1 MTIHRKEL
9 EDLVFNETWKMLYD
23 NNNLDALVEYICKL
37 HQNETQESTVI
48 KSLEK
53 KRADA
58 LKASANLISA
68 IEQGII
74 TEQTKIRLKE
84 LETQI
89 SQYDFDIEQA
99 KQRTYSYLTPEL
111 IKEFFQKAVCGD
123 IESNGA
129 RKLIVRNFIREVIL
143 YKDKVVITFNF
154 TDQHI
159 TKKRLPDSIEEVERT
174 AKQAEKSAS
183 KNKSGVYKN
192 ASTPSSV
199 WTKAR
204 QWFSRN
210 KAKNGSS
217 GEEKRF
223 FNTGQFSNIIFFSER
238 AVLSSTIASKRSHSR
253 VSAFKAVICI

>member
-58 LKASANLISA
+58 LKASANLIYA

-192 ASTPSSV
+192 ASTPP
-199 WTKAR
+199 
-204 QWFSRN
+204 
-210 KAKNGSS
+210 KAK
-217 GEEKRF
+217 EHRKVF
-223 FNTGQFSNIIFFSER
+223 FLFFTGGFER
-238 AVLSSTIASKRSHSR
+238 ER
-253 VSAFKAVICI
+253 

>member
-1 MTIHRKEL
+1 M
-9 EDLVFNETWKMLYD
+9 
-23 NNNLDALVEYICKL
+23 
-37 HQNETQESTVI
+37 
-48 KSLEK
+48 
-53 KRADA
+53 
-58 LKASANLISA
+58 ISA

-192 ASTPSSV
+192 ASTPPLGKNTNTE
-199 WTKAR
+199 TKSE
-204 QWFSRN
+204 FVFFFFYGYIGIV
-210 KAKNGSS
+210 K
-217 GEEKRF
+217 KR
-223 FNTGQFSNIIFFSER
+223 GYMP
-238 AVLSSTIASKRSHSR
+238 
-253 VSAFKAVICI
+253 VIDL

>member
-1 MTIHRKEL
+1 MSSYK
-9 EDLVFNETWKMLYD
+9 
-23 NNNLDALVEYICKL
+23 
-37 HQNETQESTVI
+37 
-48 KSLEK
+48 
-53 KRADA
+53 
-58 LKASANLISA
+58 
-68 IEQGII
+68 I
-74 TEQTKIRLKE
+74 TRF
-84 LETQI
+84 ETQI

-159 TKKRLPDSIEEVERT
+159 TKKRLPDSIEEVEMT

-192 ASTPSSV
+192 ASTPPLGKNTNTE
-199 WTKAR
+199 TKSELVFFFFYGYIGIVKKTGLYAGNR
-204 QWFSRN
+204 LVVPFYYILLPF
-210 KAKNGSS
+210 
-217 GEEKRF
+217 KRF
-223 FNTGQFSNIIFFSER
+223 FPTTRI
-238 AVLSSTIASKRSHSR
+238 KRYR
-253 VSAFKAVICI
+253 RRQA

>member
-1 MTIHRKEL
+1 M
-9 EDLVFNETWKMLYD
+9 
-23 NNNLDALVEYICKL
+23 
-37 HQNETQESTVI
+37 
-48 KSLEK
+48 
-53 KRADA
+53 
-58 LKASANLISA
+58 ISA

-192 ASTPSSV
+192 ASTPPTEPLKTQCFQGLFLFGENSFVSIFCVSVNFSS
-199 WTKAR
+199 
-204 QWFSRN
+204 
-210 KAKNGSS
+210 
-217 GEEKRF
+217 RF
-223 FNTGQFSNIIFFSER
+223 YALF
-238 AVLSSTIASKRSHSR
+238 
-253 VSAFKAVICI
+253 CP

>member
-192 ASTPSSV
+192 ASTPPNG
-199 WTKAR
+199 KA
-204 QWFSRN
+204 
-210 KAKNGSS
+210 
-217 GEEKRF
+217 
-223 FNTGQFSNIIFFSER
+223 
-238 AVLSSTIASKRSHSR
+238 LSP
-253 VSAFKAVICI
+253 VS

>member
-1 MTIHRKEL
+1 MFRYAHKRCL
-9 EDLVFNETWKMLYD
+9 
-23 NNNLDALVEYICKL
+23 
-37 HQNETQESTVI
+37 

-192 ASTPSSV
+192 ASTPP
-199 WTKAR
+199 
-204 QWFSRN
+204 QQRN
-210 KAKNGSS
+210 GLKISP
-217 GEEKRF
+217 F
-223 FNTGQFSNIIFFSER
+223 
-238 AVLSSTIASKRSHSR
+238 L
-253 VSAFKAVICI
+253 CLL

>member
-1 MTIHRKEL
+1 MYH
-9 EDLVFNETWKMLYD
+9 FY
-23 NNNLDALVEYICKL
+23 
-37 HQNETQESTVI
+37 
-48 KSLEK
+48 
-53 KRADA
+53 
-58 LKASANLISA
+58 
-68 IEQGII
+68 
-74 TEQTKIRLKE
+74 
-84 LETQI
+84 
-89 SQYDFDIEQA
+89 IEQA

-192 ASTPSSV
+192 ASTP
-199 WTKAR
+199 KP
-204 QWFSRN
+204 
-210 KAKNGSS
+210 
-217 GEEKRF
+217 
-223 FNTGQFSNIIFFSER
+223 
-238 AVLSSTIASKRSHSR
+238 
-253 VSAFKAVICI
+253 